1 MSLIIST
8 NKKGLFGINGSLAFQ
23 SKADLNNFSKL
34 TKAFGNVVM
43 GSNTYKSL
51 PENMKPLPDRLNIVL
66 SKNTKFIQSIVDS
79 NVVCVSSIKD
89 VFEIVE
95 DPCFIGG
102 GQSSINYSSIM
113 VPKLKNF
120 I

>member
-1 MSLIIST
+1 MIIKPKKVLITMSLIIST

-66 SKNTKFIQSIVDS
+66 SKIQNLYKALLIQMW
-79 NVVCVSSIKD
+79 CVFLLLKM
-89 VFEIVE
+89 
-95 DPCFIGG
+95 
-102 GQSSINYSSIM
+102 YL
-113 VPKLKNF
+113 KL
-120 I
+120 